1 MNGYGASASVAAPC
15 VDWQR
20 WWVYTLRDGL
30 IARAQFC
37 LDESTAV
44 EAGAPVEG
52 WEPPKTSSG
61 REDAAIVPPQAPIAQ
76 PDRAT
81 PS

>member
-1 MNGYGASASVAAPC
+1 MKGYSASASVAARC
-15 VDWQR
+15 FDWQR

-44 EAGAPVEG
+44 EAAGAGGGVG
-52 WEPPKTSSG
+52 
-61 REDAAIVPPQAPIAQ
+61 AAQDQ
-76 PDRAT
+76 FRT
-81 PS
+81 G